1 MHPRAVFA
9 CGACRM
15 RGVVGANYPEG
26 LPSGAGLDG
35 LPQSALVAER
45 LQFTP
50 THCFTLTHC
59 SCTHWGCRDRG
70 ASDANTTEF

>member
-26 LPSGAGLDG
+26 LPSGAGPGG
-35 LPQSALVAER
+35 LPQSALVAG
-45 LQFTP
+45 TP
-50 THCFTLTHC
+50 VQTNSLFYTNSLFVHTLGVQRQG
-59 SCTHWGCRDRG
+59 S
-70 ASDANTTEF
+70 E